1 LNDILFALNR
11 PDDID
16 LRHEHFAS
24 AEAEL
29 QVKLLHMQV
38 LSKGLRKLALDA

>member
-1 LNDILFALNR
+1 MDYLLFTLNW
-11 PDDID
+11 PDEAD

-29 QVKLLHMQV
+29 QVNLLHMQV
-38 LSKGLRKLALDA
+38 LGKGLRKLALDA